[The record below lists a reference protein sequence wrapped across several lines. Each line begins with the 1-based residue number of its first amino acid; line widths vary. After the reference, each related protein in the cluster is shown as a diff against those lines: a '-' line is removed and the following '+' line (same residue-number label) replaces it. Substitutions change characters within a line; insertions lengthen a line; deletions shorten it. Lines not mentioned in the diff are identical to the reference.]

1 MQRLIVVSRDIDKRM
16 RRIIVVFLLFMVL
29 YSRNIL
35 SMYENPE
42 NVVLVGCVDSEIN
55 LATVKYIENLISYG
69 EKRGIR
75 LIIIKINTPGGN
87 LESIKKIVTL
97 FESSKIPIC
106 GFVYPRGAV
115 AWSGGVFLL
124 LSSHIAV
131 MAGGT
136 TIGSVQPVEITPAGI
151 SFVNQTKIVN
161 AVIAF
166 LRHNTRLHGRNETIA
181 ERFVREN
188 LNIGAV
194 EAKKYHV
201 IDFIADDIPSLLQRL
216 ENKKLISYSVG
227 GERVWKLIDKNETLT
242 SCEEEIVF
250 TGIHDA
256 ELIEYR
262 EGPQIIILKIITNP
276 LIAILMLIFGLYTF
290 LIGLKTPGFGAEI
303 AGVVMI
309 LVSLAGLGLI
319 GVEWIGVILIL
330 AGFIL
335 TLLELK
341 THIGLLVLAGAVLI
355 TLGSLMLIPSS
366 SFLVSPKKLEIMR
379 LYILL
384 SGVFIASLFSIIVYK
399 VARIQLKKPVTGP
412 EKLIGAEG
420 IAVTDIDPLGEV
432 RVLGEYWRARAKDE
446 NIRKGEK
453 VRVVSREGLT
463 LIVQK
468 VEEV

>member
-1 MQRLIVVSRDIDKRM
+1 MTR
-16 RRIIVVFLLFMVL
+16 
-29 YSRNIL
+29 
-35 SMYENPE
+35 
-42 NVVLVGCVDSEIN
+42 
-55 LATVKYIENLISYG
+55 
-69 EKRGIR
+69 
-75 LIIIKINTPGGN
+75 
-87 LESIKKIVTL
+87 
-97 FESSKIPIC
+97 SK
-106 GFVYPRGAV
+106 
-115 AWSGGVFLL
+115 L
-124 LSSHIAV
+124 
-131 MAGGT
+131 
-136 TIGSVQPVEITPAGI
+136 
-151 SFVNQTKIVN
+151 
-161 AVIAF
+161 
-166 LRHNTRLHGRNETIA
+166 
-181 ERFVREN
+181 
-188 LNIGAV
+188 
-194 EAKKYHV
+194 KKYHV
-201 IDFIADDIPSLLQRL
+201 IDFIADDISSLLKRL

-227 GERVWKLIDKNETLT
+227 GERVWKLIDKNETLI

-366 SFLVSPKKLEIMR
+366 SFLVSPETLETMR